1 MERREDKRIESERN
15 ETREEARASPL
26 GEQVRMEEERTL
38 E

>member
-26 GEQVRMEEERTL
+26 GEEVRRGEETTVE
-38 E
+38 